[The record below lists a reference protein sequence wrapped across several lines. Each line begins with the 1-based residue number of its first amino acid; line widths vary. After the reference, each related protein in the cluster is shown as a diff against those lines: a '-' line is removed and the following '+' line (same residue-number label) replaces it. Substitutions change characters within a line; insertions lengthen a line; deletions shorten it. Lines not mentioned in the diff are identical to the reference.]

1 MANVLQLI
9 SGLIGKQDINW
20 GDSSTTFSRETHDGG
35 SISINYVDAEAIPAT
50 GLGGYI
56 GDHLHTQNTDSLT
69 TSLTFG
75 INGAGIS
82 LVFDSTGLSASR
94 TFTFPDT
101 GDQEL
106 VGGTDL
112 AATSTGLGASLVGVE
127 DTGDYYAGAT
137 AEAALQEAGWAIE
150 TLEDTTHN
158 RGMANGLELSYGST
172 TTVWIDGGMWALT
185 GTTNRHVYLGTQTP
199 YTVSSLAASDIS
211 YIYIDDSAVTAA
223 DSNALVVGSFTDST
237 TAPTYSA
244 AKAGWYSSTTPNDRC
259 IGAVVANASSQI
271 RQFGVYSS
279 HCFMLYESAEAF
291 AVAAAPIS
299 YTELNLSSW
308 VPVFATMARVVVQC
322 NTAGTTFAFH
332 VSATGTTAT
341 VHTIS
346 TNYGEITVDVPLTST
361 QRSYWL
367 AGASNS
373 SSVRVV
379 GFFTDRL

>member
-9 SGLIGKQDINW
+9 AGLIGKQDINW

-35 SISINYVDAEAIPAT
+35 SISINYVDAECVPAT

-56 GDHLHTQNTDSLT
+56 GDHLHAQNTDSLT

-75 INGAGIS
+75 INGGGIS
-82 LVFDSTGLSASR
+82 LVFSSTGLSASR

-112 AATSTGLGASLVGVE
+112 VSTAAGLGATLVGVADAGGYFAG
-127 DTGDYYAGAT
+127 DTV
-137 AEAALQEAGWAIE
+137 ESALQAAGLDIE
-150 TLEDTTHN
+150 TLQDETHN

-185 GTTNRHVYLGTQTP
+185 GTTDRHVYLSTQTQ
-199 YTVSSLAASDIS
+199 YTVSSLAVSDIS

-244 AKAGWYSSTTPNDRC
+244 AKAGWYNGLDRC
-259 IGAVVANASSQI
+259 IGAVVSNASSQI
-271 RQFGVYSS
+271 RQFGVYSAS
-279 HCFMLYESAEAF
+279 CCILYESVEAR
-291 AVAAAPIS
+291 AQAAAPVS

-308 VPVFATMARVVVQC
+308 VPVFATMAKVVVQC

-332 VSATGTTAT
+332 VSATGTSGM
-341 VHTIS
+341 VHIIS
-346 TNYGEITVDVPLTST
+346 TNYGATTIDIPLTST
-361 QRSYWL
+361 QRAYWL
-367 AGASNS
+367 AGAANS
-373 SSVRVV
+373 TNIRIL
-379 GFFTDRL
+379 GFYLDRL